1 MTLSYSIRNKTTYEG
16 KMKNVKFKT
25 GHFSF
30 KGRDIDVTDKVLP
43 LSQGFKI
50 GVRGG
55 YVTVNGSAVAGYP
68 DRNIKVYVDSE
79 QSYEE
84 VDSSVP
90 ATGGEETDNQII
102 ERLRDR
108 FSMLTDMTKAVRKGD
123 VRAMIVSGPP
133 GVGKSHGVE
142 EVLDRYK
149 MMQQLGAKR
158 NHEVIKGAM
167 SALGLYAK
175 LYKNADEGNVV
186 VFDDCDSI
194 FADELSL
201 NILKAA
207 LDSKKVRKIHWNT
220 DSHKLR
226 AEGIPDSFQ
235 FKANAIFITNLKFSK
250 VKGKLREHLEALE
263 SRCHYMDLTIDT
275 DREKML
281 RIKQVIQD
289 GMLNSYKLSDEI
301 KDDIVEFVDINKE
314 RLRELSLRTV
324 LKVADLAIAFPE
336 RWESFAENTVMRRA

>member
-1 MTLSYSIRNKTTYEG
+1 MT
-16 KMKNVKFKT
+16 NVKFKK
-25 GHFSF
+25 GYFSF
-30 KGRDIDVTDKVLP
+30 KSREVDVTDKVLP

-55 YVTVNGSAVAGYP
+55 YVTVDGKAVAGYP

-79 QSYEE
+79 QDFSE
-84 VDSSVP
+84 VDDSVS
-90 ATGGEETDNQII
+90 ATGSEGETDEQII
-102 ERLRDR
+102 ERLRSR
-108 FSMLTDMTKAVRKGD
+108 FSMLSDMTKAVKKGD

-149 MMQQLGAKR
+149 TLEALGGNKKY
-158 NHEVIKGAM
+158 EVIKGAM
-167 SALGLYAK
+167 SPIGLYCK
-175 LYKNADEGNVV
+175 LYNMSDKGNVV

-194 FADELSL
+194 FQDDLSL

-207 LDSKKVRKIHWNT
+207 LDSKGRRMIHWNT
-220 DSHKLR
+220 DSFKLR
-226 AEGIPDSFQ
+226 NEGVPGCFE
-235 FKANAIFITNLKFSK
+235 FKASAIFITNMKFDK

-275 DREKML
+275 DHEKML
-281 RIKQVIQD
+281 RIRQVIQD
-289 GMLNSYKLSDEI
+289 GMLNAYNVTDEV
-301 KDDIVEFVDINKE
+301 KEDIIDFVDINKN

-324 LKVADLAIAFPE
+324 LKVADLAVAFPDN
-336 RWESFAENTVMRRA
+336 WEAYAENTVMRRA